1 MGDLPGMCD
10 HCGMYTY
17 LDVVTF
23 GGPTG
28 DYEIIGA
35 MQSARWLEYR
45 LVSIANSTFGD
56 SHVIISTKKAPIAL
70 PFDNT
75 VTINTDNFLH
85 ARVFYLKA
93 GSMESGQDDIWERV
107 TNTMHKVFV
116 RIDAGGNGAS
126 YISLQFR
133 ARILTTIP
141 GPFPST
147 HPDLGHQMNIE
158 RGERIEK
165 RLKQLG
171 IPPEKVEEK

>member
-1 MGDLPGMCD
+1 MGVLLGMCE
-10 HCGMYTY
+10 HCGDYTY

-28 DYEIIGA
+28 DYEIVGA

-56 SHVIISTKKAPIAL
+56 SHIVLSTKKAPIAL

-93 GSMESGQDDIWERV
+93 ASMITGEAEIWERL
-107 TNTMHKVFV
+107 THSQHKLFA
-116 RIDAGGNGAS
+116 RIDASGNGVS
-126 YISLQFR
+126 YISVQFR

-158 RGERIEK
+158 RGEIIEK
-165 RLKQLG
+165 RLRQLG

>member
-1 MGDLPGMCD
+1 MGVLLGMCE
-10 HCGMYTY
+10 HCGDYTY

-23 GGPTG
+23 GGPSG
-28 DYEIIGA
+28 DYEIIAA
-35 MQSARWLEYR
+35 MQSARWIEYR

-56 SHVIISTKKAPIAL
+56 THVVVSTKLPPKAV

-75 VTINTDNFLH
+75 VTLNTDNFLH
-85 ARVFYLKA
+85 ARVFYLQA
-93 GSMESGQDDIWERV
+93 GSMESGQDGIWERI
-107 TNTMHKVFV
+107 TNSMHKVFA
-116 RIDAGGNGAS
+116 RIDAGGNGAT
-126 YISLQFR
+126 YISVQFR

-158 RGERIEK
+158 RADRIEH